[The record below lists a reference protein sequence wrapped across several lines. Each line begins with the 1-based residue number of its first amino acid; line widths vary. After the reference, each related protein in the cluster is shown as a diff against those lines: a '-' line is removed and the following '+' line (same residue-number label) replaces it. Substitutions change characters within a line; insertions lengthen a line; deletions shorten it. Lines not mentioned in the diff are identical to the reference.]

1 MDWSP
6 FFITVKVG
14 LTATAI
20 TCVLGIAVAYMVS
33 KLKRI
38 GILFDCIFSLPLV
51 LPPTVVG
58 FYLLVFFGRR
68 SEVGSFLMRHGI
80 DIVFDIKGAIIAS
93 VVVAFPLMYRASI
106 GAIRQVDKNTV
117 MAARTLGMS
126 EGKILVKIILP
137 MALPGI
143 MAGLILSFART
154 MGEFGATIMLA
165 GNIPGRTQTVAVAIY
180 TAVAGGDRNLAYK
193 WTFVML
199 IISFLSIILLNLFEK
214 RVYEQKG

>member
-1 MDWSP
+1 
-6 FFITVKVG
+6 
-14 LTATAI
+14 
-20 TCVLGIAVAYMVS
+20 
-33 KLKRI
+33 
-38 GILFDCIFSLPLV
+38 
-51 LPPTVVG
+51 
-58 FYLLVFFGRR
+58 
-68 SEVGSFLMRHGI
+68 
-80 DIVFDIKGAIIAS
+80 
-93 VVVAFPLMYRASI
+93 
-106 GAIRQVDKNTV
+106 